1 MENYVKNLTKISK
14 KCCELSLLVL
24 NLLQIFRNNQ
34 KIVIKP
40 LHKKCTMMTSVIQK
54 LFSLF
59 PQPTMIGTVKRQ
71 QEISMEDS

>member
-1 MENYVKNLTKISK
+1 MLWIITISF
-14 KCCELSLLVL
+14 ESFA
-24 NLLQIFRNNQ
+24 NFQNNQ
-34 KIVIKP
+34 KILIKP